1 MAVREE
7 GVVRQPLIMGVI
19 NATPDS
25 FHSESRNGSVNRA
38 KEMLEQGAFWIDIG
52 GESTRPGA
60 GGISIEEELKRT
72 IPLVEEISK
81 LGNVSI
87 DTRHV
92 EVAKAALDAGATMI
106 NDVSGLR
113 DPEMFELVI
122 ESGCA
127 VCIMHMLGEPGTM
140 QENPEYEDVV
150 DEVNKALLNKARE
163 LVSRGHSMDLIYLD
177 PGIGFG
183 KKLEHNIELLK
194 NSERLRPYS
203 ILWGV
208 SRKSMIGEICNQ
220 ESTSQRLSGT
230 LAIASY
236 AFNQGIDIIRVHDVR
251 EHADLFDVLSVL
263 ED

>member
-1 MAVREE
+1 
-7 GVVRQPLIMGVI
+7 
-19 NATPDS
+19 
-25 FHSESRNGSVNRA
+25 
-38 KEMLEQGAFWIDIG
+38 
-52 GESTRPGA
+52 
-60 GGISIEEELKRT
+60 
-72 IPLVEEISK
+72 
-81 LGNVSI
+81 
-87 DTRHV
+87 
-92 EVAKAALDAGATMI
+92 
-106 NDVSGLR
+106 LR
-113 DPEMFELVI
+113 DPEMFELVV
-122 ESGCA
+122 ESGCS

-150 DEVNKALLNKARE
+150 DEVNEALLDKARE
-163 LVSRGHSMDLIYLD
+163 LVSRGHSMDSIYLD

-220 ESTSQRLSGT
+220 ESTSERLSGT